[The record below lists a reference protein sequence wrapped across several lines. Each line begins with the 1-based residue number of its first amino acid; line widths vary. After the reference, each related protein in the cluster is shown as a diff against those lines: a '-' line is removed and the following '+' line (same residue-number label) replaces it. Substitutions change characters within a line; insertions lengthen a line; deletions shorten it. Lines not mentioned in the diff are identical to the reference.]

1 MKRKLASFLVSNDL
15 LIKLEELGEIN
26 DDLIP
31 YKITQSSEKKKV
43 KREIKNVEGI
53 SKTTIKQQNCG
64 SNIKN
69 NNKADSDKLKPNK

>member
-1 MKRKLASFLVSNDL
+1 M

-31 YKITQSSEKKKV
+31 YKFTQSSEKKKV
-43 KREIKNVEGI
+43 KHEIKNVEGI
-53 SKTTIKQQNCG
+53 SKTTIKQQNYG
-64 SNIKN
+64 SNIRN